1 MTMEQMFYAS
11 DLFGVA
17 VFAISGALVAG
28 RNSMDLFGVIVVGIL
43 TALGGGTMR
52 DTILGNF
59 PVAWIKNDTYI
70 YVACFASVGTVVWVK
85 LFSLIHEKTLL
96 IADAFGLA
104 VFTVIGVDVALQH
117 HTPISTA
124 LIMGVMTGVAGGVLR
139 DIACNEIPMIF
150 KKEIYATASL
160 IGGAVFVILQQVTH
174 NYWMNAIIAMVCVL
188 IIRIAAIQ
196 WHLSLPHFRLV
207 SQNGSDSE

>member
-1 MTMEQMFYAS
+1 MEYMFYAC

-28 RNSMDLFGVIVVGIL
+28 RNSMDIFGVIVVGIL

-70 YVACFASVGTVVWVK
+70 YVACFASIGTVLWVK

-104 VFTVIGVDVALQH
+104 VFTIIGINVALEH

-124 LIMGVMTGVAGGVLR
+124 LIMGIMTGVAGGVLR
-139 DIACNEIPMIF
+139 DIACNEIPLIF
-150 KKEIYATASL
+150 QKEIYATASL
-160 IGGAVFVILQQVTH
+160 IGGAIFIVLQQISSY
-174 NYWMNAIIAMVCVL
+174 NWINIIIAMVCVL
-188 IIRIAAIQ
+188 FIRIAAIQ

-207 SQNGSDSE
+207 NSTSDDK